1 MIREQRL
8 QFGKE
13 CGHLGIVHGCGF
25 LTQFS
30 DPIFDEVK
38 FHGYYTRGG
47 NVVGAIQVL
56 L

>member
-13 CGHLGIVHGCGF
+13 CGHLGIAHGRRF

-30 DPIFDEVK
+30 DPIFDEVN
-38 FHGYYTRGG
+38 FHDYQTL
-47 NVVGAIQVL
+47 GAEIL
-56 L
+56 